1 MPWTECQFLGEDS
14 LQKKAETQP
23 ASRVDLGQGRRL
35 VTIGETTVCLVV
47 AWNGLEE
54 PSFDDP
60 GKGS

>member
-1 MPWTECQFLGEDS
+1 ML
-14 LQKKAETQP
+14 
-23 ASRVDLGQGRRL
+23 R
-35 VTIGETTVCLVV
+35 IGETTVCLVV